1 MRFARN
7 SKKADIFTTD
17 ELKKLL
23 TREMWPNESLYLMY
37 YLIAVCGLRLGEA
50 RGIRAGQF
58 IRNEKMLIVD
68 GFCRNYNERTNYN
81 KKGSD
86 ENRKIRVVPVPEK
99 VFSQLVESLKD
110 TKTYVN
116 YVFDKKIVKLILSET
131 FR

>member
-1 MRFARN
+1 MKDKEHSGSWKNQYLETFSDIYTETTFACP
-7 SKKADIFTTD
+7 
-17 ELKKLL
+17 EHVLK
-23 TREMWPNESLYLMY
+23 PQY
-37 YLIAVCGLRLGEA
+37 GLRLGEV

-68 GFCRNYNERTNYN
+68 GFCRNYNVRTNYN

-99 VFSQLVESLKD
+99 VFSQLVGSLKD

-116 YVFDKKIVKLILSET
+116 YVFD
-131 FR
+131 

>member
-1 MRFARN
+1 
-7 SKKADIFTTD
+7 
-17 ELKKLL
+17 
-23 TREMWPNESLYLMY
+23 
-37 YLIAVCGLRLGEA
+37 
-50 RGIRAGQF
+50 
-58 IRNEKMLIVD
+58 MLIVD

-99 VFSQLVESLKD
+99 VFSQLVGSLKD

-131 FR
+131 FRSSKNTYYTEIIQASL